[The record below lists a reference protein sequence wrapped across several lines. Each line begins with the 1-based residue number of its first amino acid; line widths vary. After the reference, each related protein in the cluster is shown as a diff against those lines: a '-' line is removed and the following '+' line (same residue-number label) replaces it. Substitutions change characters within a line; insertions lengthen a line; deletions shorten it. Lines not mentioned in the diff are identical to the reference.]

1 MSYILHIES
10 GLKFEIDGK
19 TAADLQAEIKGA
31 DLIIGNVTLRRMMEG
46 VLQSANGFELIEGL
60 SQEEKEETL
69 EALDRAEAE
78 KVKPTEDAGVKQG
91 DGESNPV
98 IDAEETVEQPVGD
111 QNSQTVEDGSLE
123 VNKDGSISLVVEGEE
138 VLDEEAQARAEEVR
152 RRMLGTTV
160 AEAIADV
167 ENPKDDQ
174 ALANAKAVLAKKSSE
189 MRPASSTE
197 ERKRRHNKREEMVD
211 AARASN
217 YGPILAAVEA
227 GVTPGVYLS
236 YVNPDMR
243 WFQFPVTELADE
255 ANPHARTNTYVDL
268 APIVSGGW
276 GFSLYVNGKSFTKRQ
291 KIKETDAESLVK
303 AINEWLPQALAEAKD
318 AA

>member
-1 MSYILHIES
+1 
-10 GLKFEIDGK
+10 
-19 TAADLQAEIKGA
+19 
-31 DLIIGNVTLRRMMEG
+31 
-46 VLQSANGFELIEGL
+46 
-60 SQEEKEETL
+60 
-69 EALDRAEAE
+69 
-78 KVKPTEDAGVKQG
+78 
-91 DGESNPV
+91 
-98 IDAEETVEQPVGD
+98 
-111 QNSQTVEDGSLE
+111 
-123 VNKDGSISLVVEGEE
+123 
-138 VLDEEAQARAEEVR
+138 
-152 RRMLGTTV
+152 MLGTTV

-197 ERKRRHNKREEMVD
+197 ERKRRHNKREEMVE

-227 GVTPGVYLS
+227 GVTPEVYLS

-303 AINEWLPQALAEAKD
+303 AINEWLPQALAEAK
-318 AA
+318 AAA